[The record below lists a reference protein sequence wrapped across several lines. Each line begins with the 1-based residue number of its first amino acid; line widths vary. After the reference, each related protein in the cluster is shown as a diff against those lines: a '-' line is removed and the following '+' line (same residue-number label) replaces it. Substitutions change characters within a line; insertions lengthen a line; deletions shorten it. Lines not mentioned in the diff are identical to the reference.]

1 LQKGENRVKK
11 LSRLIIITLFLIT
24 LVNALLG
31 KMLSSYQHYSKY
43 KNIDNQSVS
52 YMKVDPGGGSP
63 GLFESY
69 VFNLESKVTVENPIM
84 YRMVDPGGGG

>member
-31 KMLSSYQHYSKY
+31 KMLSYQHYSKY